1 MSRDISLSHAARE
14 LYRHLSAA
22 RRREFALTLLL
33 MFVGAIFEVATIGAV
48 IPLLAVVTSEHPVGM
63 AATAIDLLDR
73 IALPLHLPRVAVA
86 TLLLCGVAI
95 VSALLRMWLS
105 WTTFRFA
112 FTAARDMS
120 ATIYGRVLRQPYPW
134 HVLHNSA
141 ETVAALDKVQQV
153 LAYVILP
160 GMLALT
166 SIGVALFM
174 IAALVA
180 LDPVIAAVSVA
191 LFAFLYIVT
200 SLATNRRL
208 ERNSTIISQSIAG
221 RIQAVQEGLGGIRDV
236 ILDRS
241 QPVFLA
247 KFMELDRR
255 FRDAQTVN
263 YFISAAPR
271 FILEASSVILIAILA
286 LYLAGQP
293 GGVVGALPMLGAMAV
308 GAQRVLP
315 LAQQI
320 YASWSQYQ
328 GSRALVA
335 DVIELMGEADA
346 PALPGLDGDVMP
358 LEREIAFEGA
368 GYRYPTGDRPALYDV
383 DLVIARGERIGL
395 IGESGSGKSTL
406 ADLLMGLL
414 DPTSGALRVDGHLID
429 ADAKPNWQ
437 RQIAHVP
444 QGIFLAD
451 GSLAANI
458 AFGQA
463 DGDIDMDRVRS
474 AAARAELDTYIASL
488 PDGYATQVGERGV
501 RMSGGQRQRLGIA
514 RALYKRASV
523 LVLDEATSA
532 LDDRTE
538 ASVMQSIDR
547 LGDDLTIVMIAHRL
561 STLRKCD
568 RIIRVA
574 DGRIVASGTYNEIV
588 DDAA

>member
-1 MSRDISLSHAARE
+1 MSRDISLAHAARE
-14 LYRHLSAA
+14 LYQHLSAA

-63 AATAIDLLDR
+63 AATAINLLDR
-73 IALPLHLPRVAVA
+73 VALPLHLPRVAVA
-86 TLLLCGVAI
+86 TLVLCGVAI
-95 VSALLRMWLS
+95 ASALLRMWLS

-191 LFAFLYIVT
+191 LFALLYIAT

-208 ERNSTIISQSIAG
+208 ERNSTIISASIAG

-346 PALPGLDGDVMP
+346 PVLPDLVGDVMP
-358 LEREIAFEGA
+358 LKREIAFQGA

-383 DLVIARGERIGL
+383 DLVIAKGERIGL

-414 DPTSGALRVDGHLID
+414 DPTFGALRVDGHLID

-463 DGDIDMDRVRS
+463 DGDIDMDRVRN
-474 AAARAELDTYIASL
+474 AATRAELDTYIASL
-488 PDGYATQVGERGV
+488 PDSYATQVGERGV

-574 DGRIVASGTYNEIV
+574 DGRIVASGTYDEIV
-588 DDAA
+588 ANAA